1 MKKII
6 IAAFF
11 VCILCATPALA
22 AQKIGFV
29 NLPEVLVKAEP
40 AKQVSEKRAALK
52 KKLQSKLLA
61 ERKAIQEMQIQREKQ
76 KKMLKPEAL
85 EDMDRKIRERMFRF
99 NESQKKAEAELKEK
113 QNEMSEPVLT
123 LLGKVIDEYG
133 KKNGY
138 TAILNKLQI
147 PFVADSA
154 DLTADIIKELNAAW
168 KNKK

>member
-6 IAAFF
+6 ISAVLACVLF
-11 VCILCATPALA
+11 ATPALA
-22 AQKIGFV
+22 AQKFGFV

-52 KKLQSKLLA
+52 KKLQNKLLA

-85 EDMDRKIRERMFRF
+85 EEMDRKIRERMFRF
-99 NESQKKAEAELKEK
+99 NEDQKKAEAELKEE
-113 QNEMSEPVLT
+113 QNKMSEPVLT

-138 TAILNKLQI
+138 TAIFNKLQM

-154 DLTADIIKELNAAW
+154 DVTPEIIKELNNAW